1 MCSRKINRNNS
12 KINMDLGSSKRME
25 NGFRA
30 RVFAVFRNIKRKIVS
45 VFALPAQEES
55 EEPNV
60 RASIEHQ
67 RTGYPRKRKLEE
79 SSSEE
84 QYIKRRRTQSDAV
97 TPSEKG
103 ATSAELHLQ
112 AENNLQEDRRQASWP
127 LTKRAKKRKRSAD
140 EDSLV
145 KYGKRLKG
153 EESPNESGPSES
165 ATVSL
170 NRFDFYKFLGAGSF
184 GKVYLAKDKIT
195 GKWVA
200 VKMIKKE
207 YADEENVMSE
217 RRILELAQ
225 DCAFLTHAYAA
236 FQTEDA
242 IYFVMEYVS
251 GGTLEDLLIE
261 KGPLDINSTRI
272 LAAEIVCG
280 LKFLHSR
287 GIVHRDLKPENI
299 MRDSAGHMRIA
310 DFGLAVEGMFEGQR
324 IKSCAGTRDYMAPE
338 VKSYKEYETSVDYW
352 SLGVIIHEMLTEEKP
367 KFSWWAEKFK
377 CPESFSPETKDFMEK
392 LLCRDPDTRQEF
404 VRCIKDHPFF
414 TSIDW
419 VALEAGEIEPPF
431 IPPPMEE
438 QLKHCEEEFPAKSSV
453 TPGQERS
460 LTGLSFVCQ
469 EWQ

>member
-1 MCSRKINRNNS
+1 MAFLSFGIS
-12 KINMDLGSSKRME
+12 
-25 NGFRA
+25 GFLIMGPIP
-30 RVFAVFRNIKRKIVS
+30 VVI
-45 VFALPAQEES
+45 
-55 EEPNV
+55 
-60 RASIEHQ
+60 SIH
-67 RTGYPRKRKLEE
+67 
-79 SSSEE
+79 
-84 QYIKRRRTQSDAV
+84 
-97 TPSEKG
+97 
-103 ATSAELHLQ
+103 
-112 AENNLQEDRRQASWP
+112 
-127 LTKRAKKRKRSAD
+127 TKVIFFLSQQ
-140 EDSLV
+140 
-145 KYGKRLKG
+145 G
-153 EESPNESGPSES
+153 ES

-338 VKSYKEYETSVDYW
+338 EYETSVDYW

-431 IPPPMEE
+431 IPVSNRVSFDSN
-438 QLKHCEEEFPAKSSV
+438 QEFPAKSSV

-460 LTGLSFVCQ
+460 LTGLSFVSAEKQ
-469 EWQ
+469 